1 MIGNLWT
8 VEDIAKHCHASYGM
22 VSQVCR
28 RNGIEPIGRACR
40 VRLFM
45 SHQVE
50 QIAAGL
56 ASRRPYAGQPRY
68 TVEEMGASPHT
79 SDLSDTST
87 ALPRTGHVSALGVAL
102 AAGVSEQEAEDAI
115 KAAHIEA
122 DHIDGTTPMYA
133 IADVIA
139 IVKALSK

>member
-68 TVEEMGASPHT
+68 TVEEMGASPQAN
-79 SDLSDTST
+79 DLST
-87 ALPRTGHVSALGVAL
+87 ALPRTGHVSAMGIAL
-102 AAGVSEQEAEDAI
+102 AAGVSEQEAEAAI
-115 KAAHIEA
+115 KAAGIEV
-122 DHIDGTTPMYA
+122 DHSDAGTRMYA